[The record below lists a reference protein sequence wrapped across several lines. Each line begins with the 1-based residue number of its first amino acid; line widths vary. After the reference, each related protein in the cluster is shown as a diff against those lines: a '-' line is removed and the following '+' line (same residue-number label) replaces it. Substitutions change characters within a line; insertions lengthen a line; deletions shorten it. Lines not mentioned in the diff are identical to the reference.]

1 MKTVTDIQTL
11 RIAYTPDSDD
21 AFTFYAWQH
30 GLVTLE
36 APGFQPDF
44 HRDHIIALNRAAAE
58 QAFDVVAVSSVAYPS
73 LADRYWILSV
83 GNSVGRGFGPV
94 LVSKNYS
101 TIPELRGKRIA
112 VGGIPTTGST
122 LALMFCSEAEF
133 VEMAYDQ
140 IAAAIQREEIDA
152 GIMIHEELLAFTEM
166 GLQCVCDLGIAWNE
180 DTGLPLPVGLNLIR
194 KDLGRELARQVAD
207 ACQRSL
213 LWGIENGDEAFAFAS
228 RFGRGLARKH
238 VQMFRYQDTLC
249 LPHDVHQALHVLF
262 DRVAAL
268 EIGPMIKS
276 FEVIDGDSSSQL
288 KTA

>member
-1 MKTVTDIQTL
+1 MKSVTDTQRL

-21 AFTFYAWQH
+21 AFTFYAWQY

-36 APGFQPDF
+36 APGFQPQF

-58 QAFDVVAVSSVAYPS
+58 QAFDVVAVSSVVYPS

-83 GNSVGRGFGPV
+83 GNSVGRAFGPA

-101 TIPELRGKRIA
+101 TIPELRGKRTA
-112 VGGIPTTGST
+112 VGGIPTTGSM
-122 LALMFCSEAEF
+122 LALMFCPETEF

-140 IAAAIQREEIDA
+140 IAAAIQRDEVDA
-152 GIMIHEELLAFTEM
+152 GVMIHEELLAFAEI
-166 GLQCVCDLGIAWNE
+166 GLRCVCDLGIAWNQ

-194 KDLGRELARQVAD
+194 KDLGRELARRVAD

-213 LWGIENGDEAFAFAS
+213 LWGIENEDEAFAFAS

-238 VQMFRYQDTLC
+238 VQMFRYQDMLC
-249 LPHDVHQALHVLF
+249 LPQDVHQALLVLF
-262 DRVAAL
+262 DRVAAMG
-268 EIGPMIKS
+268 IGPMIKS
-276 FEVIDGDSSSQL
+276 FEVIDGYSSSQSL
-288 KTA
+288 TP